1 MGRGCQKRRLCGG
14 AKLKV
19 FLVLV
24 GAVHS
29 IPGAVDESYLKS
41 PEVCRAEG
49 SRGLGK
55 IKCREGSAHLGTTVQ
70 LLRGRWAVR
79 KQVSGFALPQPHF
92 DLIANDRS
100 GRLKRIGRLKGQKV
114 NSFWVCWVHGA
125 TGPML
130 FSKAIF

>member
-92 DLIANDRS
+92 DLIANDPCDIPEAMSLDAFVQPSRAQLS
-100 GRLKRIGRLKGQKV
+100 
-114 NSFWVCWVHGA
+114 VH
-125 TGPML
+125 TVL
-130 FSKAIF
+130 N